1 MAIEALPMLGQSLV
15 PGLFTSQRAMPQG
28 MVDRDQR
35 LSSLPDET
43 LTAGIPSEIMD
54 SALLRPQSQR
64 TQLPVPVVTG
74 RPPMADDPGA
84 WSQPRALYAPKNVP
98 SDAVPALTRLDA
110 RIAMEPVYVHHYAAS
125 RYAFVSRMPMGLA
138 ERRALG
144 EVLA

>member
-1 MAIEALPMLGQSLV
+1 MAIEALPMLGQSLS

-28 MVDRDQR
+28 MTERDPR
-35 LSSLPDET
+35 AIALPDDT
-43 LTAGIPSEIMD
+43 LTSGIPTEIQD
-54 SALLRPQSQR
+54 SVLLRPQGQR
-64 TQLPVPVVTG
+64 AQLPVPVVTG

-84 WSQPRALYAPKNVP
+84 WSQPRALYAPKGVP
-98 SDAVPALTRLDA
+98 LEAVPAQARLDA

-125 RYAFVSRMPMGLA
+125 RYAFVSRMPMTLT

>member
-1 MAIEALPMLGQSLV
+1 MAIEALPMLGQSLA

-35 LSSLPDET
+35 ILSLPDDA
-43 LTAGIPSEIMD
+43 LTSEIPSEIRD
-54 SALLRPQSQR
+54 STLLRPQSPR
-64 TQLPVPVVTG
+64 TQLPVPVATG

-84 WSQPRALYAPKNVP
+84 WAQPRALYAPKGVP
-98 SDAVPALTRLDA
+98 SDAVPAQARLDA

-125 RYAFVSRMPMGLA
+125 RYAFVSRMPMNLA